1 MACPLTLAMV
11 IRQLRSFFFGWLEKR
26 MNPQTTQVSLEV
38 GKEAKGILTIK
49 KKIQRT
55 SGSDRQEERDRLSEF
70 PDCVLLHILEFMNT
84 TDAVRTCILSKRWK
98 DLWKGLTSFSFMHFY
113 FRNVDNFNRFV
124 EGVLCY
130 RDHSISLL
138 NLHFRAYSSTACKLL
153 DMIIRYALLFNVQ
166 QLTIE
171 SGFNFRNMPKNFV
184 PLMFSCP
191 TLITLKLCTTF
202 PLELPKSLLLPALK
216 TLHLVNMIFTA
227 SDNDCAEPFS
237 NCNLLNTLVLQY
249 CSLHNDVKVLHIS
262 NSNLSS
268 LEMDDT
274 LRFTNPDSF
283 QRKIVLS
290 TPNLSSLTIG
300 DSFSYHQV
308 SSTCNLSFLEEA
320 NVDTPS
326 NIDYCDIK
334 SLLQLLIN
342 VKILTLSARTLK
354 IILNIGV
361 IGSENESIC
370 SNVGYGSKQ
379 APLELVGLGSSSSM
393 DSFASWKMNDSGI
406 EKEEREEMLGV
417 FEGKGTLGK
426 LKLKRRMQSGRDRT
440 EDKEMMSDKWLCFS
454 VQTYVLYIGEIFHYP
469 HTEFLTLY
477 QPHPFQQICIFCAVS
492 SRGFFFPA

>member
-354 IILNIGV
+354 IILNVRSIKSCYNENSTSVLCQIGV

-379 APLELVGLGSSSSM
+379 GSRVFTSELSPNQSGYHKLLKVISLFVLNHLAPLELVGLGSSSSM

-406 EKEEREEMLGV
+406 EKEEREEMLLQG
-417 FEGKGTLGK
+417 
-426 LKLKRRMQSGRDRT
+426 
-440 EDKEMMSDKWLCFS
+440 EDKSKRNS
-454 VQTYVLYIGEIFHYP
+454 P
-469 HTEFLTLY
+469 
-477 QPHPFQQICIFCAVS
+477 P
-492 SRGFFFPA
+492 